1 MKIKD
6 IMSKDII
13 VGKITDNVLEISKKM
28 KENDIGFIPILDKDD
43 VVGVVTD
50 RDIVINSLANNGKNE
65 DLIEDYMTKNVVFV
79 DINESLENTIEKM
92 KENKIKRIIVSNKG
106 KMVGIISISD
116 FINSKL
122 NNNELINS
130 IKHIWNINKIDNKEE
145 PEIDEF
151 YL

>member
-79 DINESLENTIEKM
+79 DINESLENAIEKM

>member
-65 DLIEDYMTKNVVFV
+65 DLIEEYMTKNVVFV

>member
-79 DINESLENTIEKM
+79 DINESLENAIEKM

-130 IKHIWNINKIDNKEE
+130 IKHIWNINKIDKIEE

>member
-79 DINESLENTIEKM
+79 DINESLENAIEKM

-130 IKHIWNINKIDNKEE
+130 IKHIWNINKIDKKEE

>member
-79 DINESLENTIEKM
+79 DINESLENAIEKM

-130 IKHIWNINKIDNKEE
+130 IKHIWNINKIDNKKE

>member
-28 KENDIGFIPILDKDD
+28 KENDIGFIPIVDKDD

-79 DINESLENTIEKM
+79 DINESLENAIEKM